1 MSPILVARGVQ
12 KRFVHPAGTVKV
24 LKGVELAV
32 QRGEFVAI
40 VGESGAGKS
49 TLLQI
54 LAGLEP
60 LDAGE
65 VLIEGE
71 NIAAMNDDAAARL
84 RNRKIGF
91 VYQFHHL
98 VPELSAL
105 ENAMLPLLVQGVRED
120 EARKRAQALLAELGL
135 GARLFHRPAELS
147 GGEAQRVAIARALV
161 ARPALLL
168 ADEPTGN
175 LDERTAEH
183 VFALFREAARRAGAA
198 VVMATHSLKLAQAA
212 DRAMTLAG
220 GVLIAGIQMQL
231 SENL

>member
-1 MSPILVARGVQ
+1 M
-12 KRFVHPAGTVKV
+12 
-24 LKGVELAV
+24 
-32 QRGEFVAI
+32 
-40 VGESGAGKS
+40 
-49 TLLQI
+49 
-54 LAGLEP
+54 
-60 LDAGE
+60 
-65 VLIEGE
+65 
-71 NIAAMNDDAAARL
+71 
-84 RNRKIGF
+84 
-91 VYQFHHL
+91 
-98 VPELSAL
+98 
-105 ENAMLPLLVQGVRED
+105 QGVRED
-120 EARKRAQALLAELGL
+120 EARKRAQTLLAELGL